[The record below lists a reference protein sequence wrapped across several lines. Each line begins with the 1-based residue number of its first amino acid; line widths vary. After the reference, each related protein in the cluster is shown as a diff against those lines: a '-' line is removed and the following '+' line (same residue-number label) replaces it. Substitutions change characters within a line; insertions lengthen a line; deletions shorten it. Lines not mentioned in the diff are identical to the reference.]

1 MKTLIALIVA
11 LGVAAPIASTAFA
24 QECDEGMVWDEDT
37 ESCQPAD

>member
-11 LGVAAPIASTAFA
+11 LGLAAPFATSALA
-24 QECDEGMVWDEDT
+24 QECDEGMVWDEAT

>member
-1 MKTLIALIVA
+1 MKTLFALIVA
-11 LGVAAPIASTAFA
+11 LGVAAPYATAALA

>member
-11 LGVAAPIASTAFA
+11 LGVAGPTAALA